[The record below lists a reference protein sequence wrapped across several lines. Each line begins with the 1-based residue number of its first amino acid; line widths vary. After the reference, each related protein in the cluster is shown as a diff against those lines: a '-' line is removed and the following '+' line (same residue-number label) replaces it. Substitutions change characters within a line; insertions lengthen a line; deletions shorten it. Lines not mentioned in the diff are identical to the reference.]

1 MSGARTAPPAGAEGL
16 SPTKRALLELMRS
29 RRAAGG
35 GVVVLRGGAPGAGDP
50 LVLVHPIGGGVFC
63 YAELSRRL
71 PPGRAVWALA
81 ADGLLDGAGPEPTLA
96 ELARHY
102 RELLAVEGLR
112 TPAAVAGWSFGGVVA
127 HEMARQWSA
136 GTDRPAPPVVLID
149 SAPWPEGAGAWT
161 PAETLRAFVE
171 DLLGWSGAEGHPA
184 LTPATWELPA
194 ADALASAMSQLR
206 LNGQDLGLSAA
217 DLHVKYRVF
226 ARATRVMRAHRPAR
240 HTGPVTMIR
249 AADSPARPEPWA
261 ALSDGP
267 DPDVVTVPGDHFGV
281 LRDPVVRRVAEV
293 VAATLA
299 AV

>member
-81 ADGLLDGAGPEPTLA
+81 ADGLLDGTGPEPTLA

-102 RELLAVEGLR
+102 RKLLAAEGLR

-171 DLLGWSGAEGHPA
+171 DLLGWSGTEEHPA

-261 ALSDGP
+261 ALCEGP
-267 DPDVVTVPGDHFGV
+267 DLDVVTVPGDHFGV

-293 VAATLA
+293 VAAALA
-299 AV
+299 AI